1 MAKLKAE
8 LNELSNS
15 LKTTLEARGSLEEK
29 LRQVTKEVYKAK
41 KEADVWKAE
50 AEARKNIPIIMEG
63 EAAKREKALSI
74 ELEKCQSFILRIS
87 KNFFYQGRRHVAFFH
102 GVPWRMTVMT

>member
-1 MAKLKAE
+1 LGEELKINLTIVVAKLKAE

-41 KEADVWKAE
+41 KEADV
-50 AEARKNIPIIMEG
+50 
-63 EAAKREKALSI
+63 
-74 ELEKCQSFILRIS
+74 
-87 KNFFYQGRRHVAFFH
+87 
-102 GVPWRMTVMT
+102 